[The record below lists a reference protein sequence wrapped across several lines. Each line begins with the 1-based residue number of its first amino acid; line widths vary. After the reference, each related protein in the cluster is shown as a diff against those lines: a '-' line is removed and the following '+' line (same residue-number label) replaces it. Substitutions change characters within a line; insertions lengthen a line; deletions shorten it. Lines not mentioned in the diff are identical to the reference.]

1 MMQSFCSSHSQML
14 LRSFAARRNAYG
26 PRGTSLRIPARA
38 EQANAV
44 VRYIL
49 QGGKTNMKTWNKPE
63 IEVIDVAM
71 TMTGSKPAEAE
82 KIGAEADKYYAK
94 S

>member
-1 MMQSFCSSHSQML
+1 MQSFCSSHSQML

-26 PRGTSLRIPARA
+26 PHGTSLRIPARA

-49 QGGKTNMKTWNKPE
+49 QGGQTIMKTWNKPE
-63 IEVIDVAM
+63 IEVIEVAM
-71 TMTGSKPAEAE
+71 TMGDDK
-82 KIGAEADKYYAK
+82 KIPGQVEHTTAQSYYAE

>member
-1 MMQSFCSSHSQML
+1 MQSFCSSHSQML

-26 PRGTSLRIPARA
+26 PCGTSLRIPARA

-63 IEVIDVAM
+63 IEEIDVAM
-71 TMTGSKPAEAE
+71 TMQGNQPNAKETEQAE
-82 KIGAEADKYYAK
+82 IKYYAK

>member
-1 MMQSFCSSHSQML
+1 MPAPAGAITFCGL
-14 LRSFAARRNAYG
+14 ILKKCAKL
-26 PRGTSLRIPARA
+26 TLRIPARA

-71 TMTGSKPAEAE
+71 TMTGSKPADAE
-82 KIGAEADKYYAK
+82 KVGAEADKYYAR

>member
-1 MMQSFCSSHSQML
+1 MPAPAGAITFCGL
-14 LRSFAARRNAYG
+14 ILKKCAKL
-26 PRGTSLRIPARA
+26 TLRIPARA
-38 EQANAV
+38 EQAGAV

-63 IEVIDVAM
+63 IVEIEVSM
-71 TMTGSKPAEAE
+71 TM
-82 KIGAEADKYYAK
+82 GAKKQPHVWEESSQTDGWYAQ